1 MSSGTVHHGAS
12 QRPSARRASLP
23 IQRLGP
29 VATAHGFALF
39 ETALGPCGII
49 WASAGSLACSSRKP
63 ANATHARVFFSDFR
77 MRARLRRRPMRN
89 ARATASWAPS
99 RRGERFFGCRARH
112 GSRATVPSPR
122 LRGRARHSTGRYG
135 LLWRHC
141 GAARRAC
148 VARAVGQALGRN
160 RSRSSWPCHRVL
172 AAGGKLGGFSAYGG
186 VATKLRLLAIEG
198 AHVN

>member
-1 MSSGTVHHGAS
+1 
-12 QRPSARRASLP
+12 
-23 IQRLGP
+23 LGP

-49 WASAGSLACSSRKP
+49 WGERGIVGLQLPEAGKRDTRARILQRFPDAREASPPPDAQR
-63 ANATHARVFFSDFR
+63 ARDGVMALLRGEASDFSAVALD
-77 MRARLRRRPMRN
+77 MDRAPPFHRRVYEA
-89 ARATASWAPS
+89 ARAIPLGATASYGDTAAQLGAP
-99 RRGERFFGCRARH
+99 G
-112 GSRATVPSPR
+112 
-122 LRGRARHSTGRYG
+122 
-135 LLWRHC
+135 
-141 GAARRAC
+141 

-160 RSRSSWPCHRVL
+160 PFAIVVPCHRVL